1 VDIAAFLERAPEF
14 RTFVSTAPNGTAR
27 VQAALDSATRRTD
40 ASVFGADTD
49 DAIFFLAAHLLAAS
63 PSGKDARLKGE
74 AFESLYLAERRRLEA
89 IYAPL
94 LANAAASPL
103 VLNTWCDEW

>member
-1 VDIAAFLERAPEF
+1 VDVAAFLERGPEF

-27 VQAALDSATRRTD
+27 VQAALDSAMRRTD
-40 ASVFGADTD
+40 ASVFGTDTD

-94 LANAAASPL
+94 LAATLAGSAGCGP
-103 VLNTWCDEW
+103 W